1 MSSAKMTTTFCAGA
15 QTPYFLV
22 ETRDDDVRSAPSRL
36 LRKLRRFAD
45 FQAGWSH
52 GSGVPITNV
61 AIAEAEKLVLE
72 AAQLQLKADVFPE
85 PDGGCAVAFYR
96 DEQKVEVRVHSDGQH
111 FGLRAERGIGFQ
123 FENTIDPIE
132 NATRSQI
139 YGRLIPLATGEPWS
153 SESLTSVNLTVLVD
167 ASEMSSTEI
176 PQRPQED
183 PLRMDVG
190 GFQSSMLYAPV
201 AA

>member
-1 MSSAKMTTTFCAGA
+1 MSSTKVNMTFSAVTQA
-15 QTPYFLV
+15 PSFLV
-22 ETRDDDVRSAPSRL
+22 ETRDDVQSAPSRL
-36 LRKLRRFAD
+36 LLKLRCFAD

-52 GSGVPITNV
+52 GSGVPITSA
-61 AIAEAEKLVLE
+61 AIAAAEELVLA

-85 PDGGCAVAFYR
+85 PDGSCAVAFYR
-96 DEQKVEVRVHSDGQH
+96 GEHKVEVRAYSDGKH

-123 FENTIDPIE
+123 FQDTIDPIE

-139 YGRLIPLATGEPWS
+139 YLTLIPLAIGETWPFGS
-153 SESLTSVNLTVLVD
+153 LISDSLTELVD
-167 ASEMSSTEI
+167 ASGMSSTEI
-176 PQRPQED
+176 HQPPQED
-183 PLRMDVG
+183 PLRTDVG